1 MLFYLLERKIGRV
14 RKKDI
19 LISALKSAISAVG
32 MGAIVWYF
40 FQRFEF
46 DQMIFL
52 HKLGIL
58 AAAVSL
64 GIVIYVVLN
73 LLFSHED
80 MKSLKNVFSRDKI
93 LKK

>member
-1 MLFYLLERKIGRV
+1 
-14 RKKDI
+14 
-19 LISALKSAISAVG
+19 
-32 MGAIVWYF
+32 
-40 FQRFEF
+40 
-46 DQMIFL
+46 MIFVQ
-52 HKLGIL
+52 KLGVL

-80 MKSLKNVFSRDKI
+80 MKSLKNVFSRDEI